1 MADWFPFQ
9 HAEQVRIAQSVAMVP
24 QLRRN
29 AAFIICMMALG
40 LAVQVEDGFSWADG
54 VWQLIM
60 GTLVFKAMVSWARL
74 RELPPPERVS
84 RRRIR
89 NLVLSAGLC
98 STCWMVGLIAWAGRA
113 DPQLALMAV
122 AVSMILVIHTA
133 SAGYFLPWGV
143 VAFSVPMFAGSIFV
157 SLSALQPPTSLV
169 CTLLVVLHGIAAFRL
184 LRSNWAQFSRAIDL
198 DVQRDRL
205 ETILQ
210 EQKEIAEQA
219 VQLKTRFLASASHDL
234 RQPMHAITLYLD
246 GLAEAELPERIRLVI
261 TDARVCAHDMIDMFR
276 SLLDMSRL
284 DTQQA
289 VPALSVFSIS
299 SVLARV
305 EKEFSPLATSRAVR
319 LKVRPCGDHVYSDP
333 VMVERIVLNF
343 VSNAVRHTSDGRVLV
358 GCRVRGRSLRVAV
371 YDTGKGIPESK
382 QQVIFD
388 EFHRLDVSRP
398 ADQTGGLGLGLAIV
412 RRLAQAPRLP
422 VTVRS
427 TPGRGSMFAVDLPL
441 VHVARYRPDI
451 PVAGARLSGRL
462 VVVVDDEPAI
472 LRAASFML
480 ETAGCE
486 VIGARSGSDAMASL
500 AGSVRVPDFI
510 ICDYELNDTR
520 TGSDVIRDLREEF
533 NSDIPALLVTGS
545 TAGGRA
551 DKSAKELGVRVL
563 YKPLEAAALK
573 RSLEELL
580 ITEEP

>member
-1 MADWFPFQ
+1 M
-9 HAEQVRIAQSVAMVP
+9 
-24 QLRRN
+24 
-29 AAFIICMMALG
+29 
-40 LAVQVEDGFSWADG
+40 
-54 VWQLIM
+54 
-60 GTLVFKAMVSWARL
+60 
-74 RELPPPERVS
+74 
-84 RRRIR
+84 
-89 NLVLSAGLC
+89 
-98 STCWMVGLIAWAGRA
+98 
-113 DPQLALMAV
+113 
-122 AVSMILVIHTA
+122 
-133 SAGYFLPWGV
+133 
-143 VAFSVPMFAGSIFV
+143 
-157 SLSALQPPTSLV
+157 
-169 CTLLVVLHGIAAFRL
+169 
-184 LRSNWAQFSRAIDL
+184 
-198 DVQRDRL
+198 
-205 ETILQ
+205 
-210 EQKEIAEQA
+210 
-219 VQLKTRFLASASHDL
+219 
-234 RQPMHAITLYLD
+234 D
-246 GLAEAELPERIRLVI
+246 GLSEAELPERVRLVI

-305 EKEFSPLATSRAVR
+305 EKEFLPLATSRAVR
-319 LKVRPCGDHVYSDP
+319 LKVRPCADHVFSDP

-388 EFHRLDVSRP
+388 EFHRLDVTRP

-412 RRLAQAPRLP
+412 RRLAQALRLP

-427 TPGRGSMFAVDLPL
+427 IPGRGSMFAVDLPL
-441 VHVARYRPDI
+441 VHVARYRPDA
-451 PVAGARLSGRL
+451 PVVGARLSGRL

-486 VIGARSGSDAMASL
+486 VIGARSGSEAMASL
-500 AGSVRVPDFI
+500 AGSMRVPDFI
-510 ICDYELNDTR
+510 ICDYELNDIR

-533 NSDIPALLVTGS
+533 NCDIPALIVTGS

-551 DKSAKELGVRVL
+551 DRSAKELGVRVL

-580 ITEEP
+580 TNEEP